1 MESIIEDGDMLLID
15 TSRTNFNNGGI
26 TVFGVK
32 KRIYK
37 FYRWGQSEIDANFK
51 IPGQPLYFYYPY
63 SHLITPLTSRSIIIV
78 RSVFKN
84 LNSFILKLFYTV
96 FFITI

>member
-1 MESIIEDGDMLLID
+1 MRYNQLFTDLQKLTGKNITFKGYYDY
-15 TSRTNFNNGGI
+15 T

-63 SHLITPLTSRSIIIV
+63 
-78 RSVFKN
+78 
-84 LNSFILKLFYTV
+84 
-96 FFITI
+96 